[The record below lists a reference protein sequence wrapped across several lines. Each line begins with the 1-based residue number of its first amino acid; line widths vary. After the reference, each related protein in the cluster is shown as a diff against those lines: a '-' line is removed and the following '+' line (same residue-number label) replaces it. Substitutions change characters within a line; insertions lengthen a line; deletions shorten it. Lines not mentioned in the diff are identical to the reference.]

1 MRVRSF
7 IAGLGIGAVLLFGV
21 GVGSA
26 AAQEPIGPNQYF
38 LGLVNG
44 SNNDPAVYVV
54 CPGPV
59 YAGRTGPVAGGQTMS
74 VAQVAS
80 GGGYTGLFSNVNS
93 WFVPVPATYA
103 ANPTEVKFTEYGVP
117 QSIPTSI
124 QVPCGGTGQV
134 EFSSCPYLAPCAYGW
149 VPDYV
154 SVRFINIAV

>member
-7 IAGLGIGAVLLFGV
+7 IAGLGIATVTLFGV

-26 AAQEPIGPNQYF
+26 AAQEPIGPNQHF

-44 SNNDPAVYVV
+44 SNNDAAVYVV

-59 YAGRTGPVAGGQTMS
+59 SAGRTGTVAGGQTMS
-74 VAQVAS
+74 VAQVSS
-80 GGGYTGLFSNVNS
+80 GGGYTGLFSMVNS
-93 WFVPVPATYA
+93 WFVPVPASSA
-103 ANPTEVKFTEYGVP
+103 AKPTELRFTEYGVP
-117 QSIPTSI
+117 QNIPTSI

-134 EFSSCPYLAPCAYGW
+134 EFSSCPYLAPCAFGW

-154 SVRFINIAV
+154 NVRFINIAA